1 MNRFIQRCFS
11 ALTITAVGT
20 MLSAGVVSAGSQ
32 PGDQG
37 RPHKDRP
44 EAQVHQQAKNSNDT
58 AQDSVAD
65 AHSRQVNKNLPFSL
79 LSIGDLKGHK
89 DHKDPKDHEDYQ
101 DYKDPKGHKDP
112 KGGVDQSNTA
122 HNLAVSGND
131 NVTFQGIEQ
140 VAEQKVDGK
149 HGDASGDIDQ
159 DAKNKNSTQQS
170 SAAHASSE
178 QKNKNA
184 PVSVLSLGSNNGDV
198 DQSNKAH
205 DVALSNNGNY
215 TDQSIFQAADQKVD
229 GKDGH
234 PGKDDHKS
242 KDGHPS
248 KDQYPG
254 KDDHKSKDGHP
265 SKDGGSSD
273 IDQDAKNKNSTQQS
287 SAAQASSEQKNIN
300 LPVSILSVGSNN
312 GDVDQSNKA
321 NNKAKS
327 GNDNATGQ
335 VIEQAAEQD
344 VDGSGKHGGKD
355 DHKSKDGHPDQGD
368 GTGGDIDQDATN
380 HNDTAQDSSAEA
392 SSKQTNVNLPM
403 SILSVGFQQR

>member
-44 EAQVHQQAKNSNDT
+44 DAQVHQQAKNSNDT

-89 DHKDPKDHEDYQ
+89 DHKDPKDHEDY
-101 DYKDPKGHKDP
+101 KDPKGHKDP

-122 HNLAVSGND
+122 HNLALSSND

-170 SAAHASSE
+170 SAAQASSE

-229 GKDGH
+229 GKDGQ
-234 PGKDDHKS
+234 PGQ
-242 KDGHPS
+242 GRP
-248 KDQYPG
+248 QVQG
-254 KDDHKSKDGHP
+254 R
-265 SKDGGSSD
+265 
-273 IDQDAKNKNSTQQS
+273 
-287 SAAQASSEQKNIN
+287 SSEQG
-300 LPVSILSVGSNN
+300 PVS
-312 GDVDQSNKA
+312 
-321 NNKAKS
+321 
-327 GNDNATGQ
+327 GQ
-335 VIEQAAEQD
+335 GRPQVQGRSSEQ
-344 VDGSGKHGGKD
+344 GRW
-355 DHKSKDGHPDQGD
+355 
-368 GTGGDIDQDATN
+368 
-380 HNDTAQDSSAEA
+380 
-392 SSKQTNVNLPM
+392 
-403 SILSVGFQQR
+403 QQW